1 MKNPNAFQGTKR
13 KNNYFEGWYLKH
25 QKGDQMFSV
34 IPAYHIDRE
43 GNAFSSLQ
51 VITKEQSWYF
61 SWKAEAFC
69 GSKQKFHVVLDTGR
83 GEGPASIFSE
93 RGILLNIHEEGLSL
107 EGRIIFILFLPIL
120 WGRSGMCPEC
130 SAAMES
136 SVCGI
141 SFSEN
146 SL

>member
-51 VITKEQSWYF
+51 VITKEHGIFHGRQRLSVVRNRSFMWSWTREEERVQQAF
-61 SWKAEAFC
+61 SLSGGF
-69 GSKQKFHVVLDTGR
+69 F
-83 GEGPASIFSE
+83 SISM
-93 RGILLNIHEEGLSL
+93 RKD
-107 EGRIIFILFLPIL
+107 
-120 WGRSGMCPEC
+120 
-130 SAAMES
+130 
-136 SVCGI
+136 
-141 SFSEN
+141 
-146 SL
+146 

>member
-51 VITKEQSWYF
+51 VITKAQSWY
-61 SWKAEAFC
+61 EMN
-69 GSKQKFHVVLDTGR
+69 L
-83 GEGPASIFSE
+83 
-93 RGILLNIHEEGLSL
+93 
-107 EGRIIFILFLPIL
+107 
-120 WGRSGMCPEC
+120 
-130 SAAMES
+130 
-136 SVCGI
+136 SVCKNGAVLLGNDNMIHLCAYLLFIWVSLTLIYAIAIFFQNICKRPWIAGAIGI
-141 SFSEN
+141 GAMLFPNFIISRYNISWLVDGCIF
-146 SL
+146 